1 MIRIIQLTVVGLLF
15 CALAGLPG
23 WAAAQAVPEPPE
35 TVLRTPEGVTVRAVR
50 IENLDVDGR
59 LDEPYYSQILPITG
73 FVQQEPNDGEPSTE
87 RTEAWVFFDDDN
99 LYVSARNWDS
109 QPDRM
114 IANEMRRDSG
124 GILQNE
130 NFGVLIDTFYDR
142 RTGYL
147 FQANLLG
154 GQRDSTV
161 TEPRQDLTWSTVWDV
176 RTARF
181 DEGWTIEFAI
191 PFKSLRYDSRPE
203 QIWGL
208 NLRRI
213 IRWKNE
219 WTYMAPI
226 PAYLQSFGIF
236 YISLAATLVDVE
248 TPPRGIDLEV
258 KPYAISGI
266 RTDHG
271 ASPPYVNDVDGDV
284 GLDVKYGLTDSLTL
298 DATYNTD
305 FAQVEEDTQQVNLT
319 RFNQFFPE
327 RREFFLENQGLFRF
341 GSATASN
348 NTPIMFFTRR
358 IGLNNGRPVPIAGGV
373 RLTGRV
379 GATAFGVLNIQSR
392 EDDPSRSEPTNF
404 SILRMK
410 RDILDRS
417 SFGVMYT
424 RRDETSTTGAATG
437 ETWGVDGLY
446 SISPAVNLD
455 GFYARTEK
463 AGVSGDT
470 ASYLTRFDYVADRYG
485 LQLEHLKVGAQFNPE
500 VGFLRRTDFVRD
512 FAQARFSPR
521 PAEGTLPGIRR
532 FVFQAGIEYIE
543 NNGGRLDFREQLG
556 EFGIEFFNSDR
567 LNVNYAR
574 NYEFIPRL
582 FAIAEDVTVPAGGYT
597 YQNVVASYFMGQQ
610 RRVSGTVFFEHGSLY
625 GGTKQTLGMSGGR
638 VEISPQFTL
647 EPSVSL
653 NWLSLPGGDFTS
665 SVITERTTYTFTPR
679 MFVSALT
686 QYNTSSRTLSI
697 NARFRWE
704 YSPGSELFV
713 VYSDARD
720 TEDMGGFLPVV
731 NRAFVVKINR
741 LFRF

>member
-1 MIRIIQLTVVGLLF
+1 MALKALTVAGLIF
-15 CALAGLPG
+15 SALAGLPG
-23 WAAAQAVPEPPE
+23 WAAAQSVPAPPE

-50 IENLDVDGR
+50 IEDLDVDGR
-59 LDEPYYSQILPITG
+59 LDEPYYSEVLPITG
-73 FVQQEPNDGEPSTE
+73 FVQQEPNEGEPSTE

-271 ASPPYVNDVDGDV
+271 ANPPYVNDIDSDV

-379 GATAFGVLNIQSR
+379 GPR
-392 EDDPSRSEPTNF
+392 H
-404 SILRMK
+404 
-410 RDILDRS
+410 
-417 SFGVMYT
+417 
-424 RRDETSTTGAATG
+424 
-437 ETWGVDGLY
+437 
-446 SISPAVNLD
+446 
-455 GFYARTEK
+455 
-463 AGVSGDT
+463 SGC
-470 ASYLTRFDYVADRYG
+470 
-485 LQLEHLKVGAQFNPE
+485 
-500 VGFLRRTDFVRD
+500 
-512 FAQARFSPR
+512 
-521 PAEGTLPGIRR
+521 
-532 FVFQAGIEYIE
+532 
-543 NNGGRLDFREQLG
+543 
-556 EFGIEFFNSDR
+556 
-567 LNVNYAR
+567 
-574 NYEFIPRL
+574 
-582 FAIAEDVTVPAGGYT
+582 
-597 YQNVVASYFMGQQ
+597 
-610 RRVSGTVFFEHGSLY
+610 
-625 GGTKQTLGMSGGR
+625 
-638 VEISPQFTL
+638 
-647 EPSVSL
+647 
-653 NWLSLPGGDFTS
+653 
-665 SVITERTTYTFTPR
+665 
-679 MFVSALT
+679 
-686 QYNTSSRTLSI
+686 
-697 NARFRWE
+697 
-704 YSPGSELFV
+704 
-713 VYSDARD
+713 
-720 TEDMGGFLPVV
+720 
-731 NRAFVVKINR
+731 
-741 LFRF
+741 